1 MQRPG
6 AERAIADL
14 VARYGYALLVVLIG
28 LESFGIPLPGETAL
42 ITAGALAARGHLNV
56 FLVITAAAAGAI
68 IGDNAGYWLGRKGG
82 IALVRRFGRK
92 VGLTETKLLRVRRF
106 FEDHGPKTVFIGRF
120 IALLR
125 SWAAALA
132 GVGEMPYGTFSL
144 YNALGGIAWAAVFG
158 TLGYVF
164 GHNMRLLERYL
175 GRVSLALVVLVV
187 AGALVFLRRH
197 RRHDEQAAAA

>member
-1 MQRPG
+1 M
-6 AERAIADL
+6 ADL

-42 ITAGALAARGHLNV
+42 ITAAALAARGHLNI
-56 FLVITAAAAGAI
+56 FLVVPAAAAGAI
-68 IGDNAGYWLGRKGG
+68 NGDNAGYWLGRKGG
-82 IALVRRFGRK
+82 IALVRRFGSK
-92 VGLTETKLLRVRRF
+92 VGLTETKLLRVHRF

-158 TLGYVF
+158 ALGYVF
-164 GHNMRLLERYL
+164 GHNIPLLERYV
-175 GRVSLALVVLVV
+175 GRVSIALVALVV
-187 AGALVFLRRH
+187 AGALVFLWRR
-197 RRHDEQAAAA
+197 RRRAERAATA

>member
-1 MQRPG
+1 M
-6 AERAIADL
+6 
-14 VARYGYALLVVLIG
+14 VLIG

-42 ITAGALAARGHLNV
+42 ITAAALAARGHLNI
-56 FLVITAAAAGAI
+56 FLVVAAAAAGAI

-92 VGLTETKLLRVRRF
+92 VGLTETKLLRVHRF

-144 YNALGGIAWAAVFG
+144 YNALGGIAWASVFG
-158 TLGYVF
+158 ALGYVF
-164 GHNMRLLERYL
+164 GHNMPLLEHYV
-175 GRVSLALVVLVV
+175 GRVSIALVVLVV
-187 AGALVFLRRH
+187 AGTLVFLWRRRRH
-197 RRHDEQAAAA
+197 ERRGATA

>member
-1 MQRPG
+1 M
-6 AERAIADL
+6 ADL

-42 ITAGALAARGHLNV
+42 ITAAALAARGHLNI
-56 FLVITAAAAGAI
+56 FLVVAAAAAGAI

-82 IALVRRFGRK
+82 ITLVRRFGRK
-92 VGLTETKLLRVRRF
+92 VGLTETKLLRVHRF

-164 GHNMRLLERYL
+164 GHNIPLLERYV
-175 GRVSLALVVLVV
+175 GRFSIALVVLVV
-187 AGALVFLRRH
+187 AGALAFLWRRRRH
-197 RRHDEQAAAA
+197 ERAATA